1 MNAVAQPGL
10 SLETLGDSA
19 VLAVLGDSLHPE
31 LNRAVLALAEEL
43 DHQRLKGVVDIVPAY
58 ASVAVHYLP
67 LRMDTPAD
75 QSRRTIESWIR
86 QTWSQLHWEAQHDS
100 ASSNEDVW
108 HQNILPVPVC
118 YGGDYGPDIEHVAAH
133 CRMTVDEVIAR
144 HSAPIY
150 RVAMLGFQPGFPY
163 LLGLDPRLETP
174 RLASPRTRIAAGAV
188 GIGGAQTGIYPLP
201 SPGGWQ
207 LIGWSPLRL
216 FDPQRQPATL
226 LRAGSRLRFVPTA
239 IEDIDNLPQGAR

>member
-19 VLAVLGDSLHPE
+19 VLAVLGDRLHPE
-31 LNRAVLALAEEL
+31 LNRAVLALAAEL
-43 DHQRLKGVVDIVPAY
+43 DRQRPKGVVDIVPAY

-67 LRMDTPAD
+67 LRMEAPAE
-75 QSRRTIESWIR
+75 QSRRKIESWIR
-86 QTWSQLHWEAQHDS
+86 QTWSQLHWEAQRDS
-100 ASSNEDVW
+100 ASSGEDVW
-108 HQNILPVPVC
+108 NQNILPVPVC

-133 CRMTVDEVIAR
+133 CRMSVDEVIAR

-174 RLASPRTRIAAGAV
+174 RLASPRTRVAAGAV

-226 LRAGSRLRFVPTA
+226 LRAGSRLRFVPTS
-239 IEDIDNLPQGAR
+239 IEDIDNPPQGAR